1 MHPKSL
7 NRRQFVL
14 STAALTALPLG
25 LYPGTTTAAAATK
38 PEEMLTRAI
47 PGTNESL
54 PVVGLGS
61 PNAFITMPP
70 EGKELAMSLVR
81 TMMEM
86 GGRVIDAPPFFRAD
100 DPVLGQ
106 VLTEM
111 NIQDKLFLT
120 GKITVSGRQE
130 GIAHLERTS
139 RYLNKHPMDLLM
151 VHNMRDMENHWPTL
165 KQWKDEGKV
174 RYIGVSR
181 TRETDFRPLEN
192 FMRKEKPDFILT
204 GYSITQQ
211 GPAKR
216 VLPLAA
222 DMGIAAIG
230 AEAFK
235 ATNDGAFFSLVAGKP
250 LPEWTED
257 FDCESW
263 AQFSLKYIL
272 SNPAITTVVTETNK
286 VKHVIDNMR
295 AGYGRLPDQVT
306 RKRMSEHLLGLIS

>member
-1 MHPKSL
+1 MYPKSV
-7 NRRQFVL
+7 NRRQFVVR
-14 STAALTALPLG
+14 TAVLAALPLG
-25 LYPGTTTAAAATK
+25 LNPGTAAAAVTNS
-38 PEEMLTRAI
+38 EEMLTRAI
-47 PGTNESL
+47 PGTDEYL

-61 PNAFITMPP
+61 PNAFITLPP
-70 EGKELAMSLVR
+70 EGKDLPMSLIR

-86 GGRVIDAPPFFRAD
+86 GGRVIDAPSFFRNG
-100 DPVLGQ
+100 DPAIGQ
-106 VLTEM
+106 LLTEM
-111 NIQDKLFLT
+111 NLQDELFLT

-130 GIAHLERTS
+130 GITHLENIS
-139 RYLNKHPMDLLM
+139 RYLNKRPMDLLM
-151 VHNMRDMENHWPTL
+151 VHNMRDMKNHWPTL
-165 KQWKDEGKV
+165 KRWKDEGKV

-181 TRETDFRPLEN
+181 TRETDFGPLEK
-192 FMRKEKPDFILT
+192 FMKEEKPDFILT

-216 VLPLAA
+216 ILPLAA
-222 DMGIAAIG
+222 DMGIAVIG

-235 ATNDGAFFSLVAGKP
+235 ATVDGAFFKQVAGKP
-250 LPEWTED
+250 LPEWAKE

-295 AGYGRLPDQVT
+295 GGYGRLPDQMA
-306 RKRMSEHLLGLIS
+306 RKRMSDHLLDLMA